1 MTPGDKLRLTLQWV
15 QARINGEMIETTNY
29 RRNYLGF
36 EGSVSQR
43 ELDAICG
50 AVNLFYMSLSSP
62 IRITNAAGEIIPAH
76 W

>member
-1 MTPGDKLRLTLQWV
+1 MTPGDKLRLTLQWA
-15 QARINGEMIETTNY
+15 QDRINGEMIEAPNY
-29 RRNYLGF
+29 KMNYLGF
-36 EGSVSQR
+36 NGTVSQR